1 MGTSQKDFPVAWL
14 CWTCSQWIMF
24 SLVCEQLP
32 VVYSGLALGLSQ
44 ASTEGRGWAHTWSGC
59 SQVKGQ
65 DMGGGALLGLVVFV
79 FFNNSFVLSSMLFES
94 LGRVSP

>member
-1 MGTSQKDFPVAWL
+1 
-14 CWTCSQWIMF
+14 MF

-94 LGRVSP
+94 LGRVSL